1 MEIPINQINGFEK
14 LLNASFIAPDGLSFV
29 TPVTATKVIAM
40 IAIAPIGMAFPI
52 MAAITPTNIANKCQA
67 FGSTPAGTGT
77 ANQIMSITSI
87 AIFSAEYFLRF
98 WSVAENDPTDSAWNQ
113 RWKWAKSGGAIIDLI
128 AILPAYFNFF
138 VHIDLR
144 VLRILR
150 LLRLL
155 KLTRYFVSL
164 QILLRVIKREKG
176 SFQAVIFILVI
187 MIVMAASG
195 IYVVEN
201 KAQPEAFSSIP
212 KAMWWA
218 VVTLTTVGY
227 GDVTPVTSMGKFLGA
242 LITILGVGIA
252 ALPAGIL
259 ASGLANELNQ
269 RNQKLEQEFRELLQ
283 AQGND
288 VLHNQLE
295 LEKLRQRVGLP
306 KEQMHEIIVQLMRE
320 HLLEGQEKKQE
331 KKHYCPYCGLEPY
344 DRITWLMEV
353 IPVLI
358 AIPVLFVSFKK
369 FPLTN
374 LLYSLIF
381 LHAIVLIIGGTY
393 TYARVPLGF
402 EIAEWFNLDRNPYD
416 KIGHFM
422 QGFVPA
428 IVAREI
434 LLRNQILTKGKML
447 AFIVICIV
455 LAISAMYEL
464 IEWAAALLMGQGAE
478 EFLGTQGYEWDTQSD
493 MFFALIGGISALLFL
508 SKWHDQQIEKLRG
521 SL

>member
-1 MEIPINQINGFEK
+1 MTNFSLQR
-14 LLNASFIAPDGLSFV
+14 LRLFV
-29 TPVTATKVIAM
+29 YNNLHNDDYQTTFSRCVNYFLIFLIVGNVAAVILE
-40 IAIAPIGMAFPI
+40 
-52 MAAITPTNIANKCQA
+52 
-67 FGSTPAGTGT
+67 
-77 ANQIMSITSI
+77 SITEVYITYRNYFDMFEFTSI
-87 AIFSAEYFLRF
+87 VIFSAEYFLRI
-98 WSVAENDPTDSAWNQ
+98 WSVAENDPTDSAWSQ

-288 VLHNQLE
+288 VLHNQAE

-320 HLLEGQEKKQE
+320 HLLEEQDKKQG
-331 KKHYCPYCGLEPY
+331 KKHYCPYCGE
-344 DRITWLMEV
+344 
-353 IPVLI
+353 
-358 AIPVLFVSFKK
+358 
-369 FPLTN
+369 N
-374 LLYSLIF
+374 L
-381 LHAIVLIIGGTY
+381 
-393 TYARVPLGF
+393 
-402 EIAEWFNLDRNPYD
+402 AE
-416 KIGHFM
+416 
-422 QGFVPA
+422 
-428 IVAREI
+428 
-434 LLRNQILTKGKML
+434 
-447 AFIVICIV
+447 
-455 LAISAMYEL
+455 
-464 IEWAAALLMGQGAE
+464 
-478 EFLGTQGYEWDTQSD
+478 
-493 MFFALIGGISALLFL
+493 
-508 SKWHDQQIEKLRG
+508 
-521 SL
+521 